1 MGSPLVSCAR
11 ATRGLRRPSLNARS
25 RRPIGPPATTRNK
38 QAWKEY
44 FFLLKGD
51 HMHRLKDKVAIVTGS
66 SSGIGKAIALRFGAE
81 GANVIVTARR
91 MALSEQTVAQITKDG
106 GEAWAIQTDVAD
118 EGQVERLIEETVK
131 RYGRL
136 DILVNN
142 AGVIAGGRLAETT
155 TKAFDEVMNVNLR
168 GTFFCCR
175 AGFKQMKKQGGGM
188 IINMSSVAGVQAW
201 AGTGTY
207 SASKHGIMALTKSL
221 ADEGRPH
228 HIRVSAICPGGV
240 ADELVDASPEEILRS
255 EKIDPFDVAETA
267 LYLATLGKY
276 SVVHQIVIDRLGADW

>member
-1 MGSPLVSCAR
+1 
-11 ATRGLRRPSLNARS
+11 
-25 RRPIGPPATTRNK
+25 
-38 QAWKEY
+38 
-44 FFLLKGD
+44 
-51 HMHRLKDKVAIVTGS
+51 MHRLKDKVAIVTGS

-81 GANVIVTARR
+81 GAKVVVTARR
-91 MALSEQTVAQITKDG
+91 IALCRQSVAQIANSG
-106 GEAWAIQTDVAD
+106 GEAWAIQTDIAD
-118 EGQVERLIEETVK
+118 EGQVERLIQETVK

-142 AGVIAGGRLAETT
+142 AGVIAGGRIAETT
-155 TKAFDEVMNVNLR
+155 TKEFDETMNVNLR

-175 AGFKQMKKQGGGM
+175 AGFKQMKKQGGGT

-201 AGTGTY
+201 TGTGTY

-240 ADELVDASPEEILRS
+240 ADDLVDASQDEILRS
-255 EKIDPFDVAETA
+255 EMIDPFDVAETA
-267 LYLATLGKY
+267 VYLATLGKY
-276 SVVHQIVIDRLGADW
+276 AAVHQIVIDRLGADW

>member
-1 MGSPLVSCAR
+1 V
-11 ATRGLRRPSLNARS
+11 N
-25 RRPIGPPATTRNK
+25 
-38 QAWKEY
+38 
-44 FFLLKGD
+44 
-51 HMHRLKDKVAIVTGS
+51 RLKDKVAIVTGS
-66 SSGIGKAIALRFGAE
+66 SSGIGKAIALRFGTE
-81 GANVIVTARR
+81 GAKVIVTARR
-91 MALSEQTVAQITKDG
+91 MALCEQTVAQIAKAG

-118 EGQVERLIEETVK
+118 ERQVDRLIEETVS

-142 AGVIAGGRLAETT
+142 AGIVAGGRLAETT
-155 TKAFDEVMNVNLR
+155 TKSFDEVMNVNLR

-175 AGFKQMKKQGGGM
+175 AGFKQMKKQGGGI

-207 SASKHGIMALTKSL
+207 SASKHGILALTKSL

-228 HIRVSAICPGGV
+228 HIKVSAICPGGV
-240 ADELVDASPEEILRS
+240 ADELVDASQAEILRS
-255 EKIDPFDVAETA
+255 EKIDPLDVAEA
-267 LYLATLGKY
+267 AVYLSTLGKY

>member
-1 MGSPLVSCAR
+1 
-11 ATRGLRRPSLNARS
+11 
-25 RRPIGPPATTRNK
+25 
-38 QAWKEY
+38 
-44 FFLLKGD
+44 
-51 HMHRLKDKVAIVTGS
+51 MHRLKDKVAIVTGS
-66 SSGIGKAIALRFGAE
+66 SGGIGKAIALRFGTE
-81 GANVIVTARR
+81 GAKVVVTARR
-91 MALSEQTVAQITKDG
+91 MALCNQTVSQIAKNG
-106 GEAWAIQTDVAD
+106 GEAWTMQTDVTD
-118 EGQVERLIEETVK
+118 ERQVERLVEETVK

-142 AGVIAGGRLAETT
+142 AGIGGGRRLADTT

-175 AGFKQMKKQGGGM
+175 AGFKQMKKQGGGV

-207 SASKHGIMALTKSL
+207 SASKHGVMALTKSL

-228 HIRVSAICPGGV
+228 HIKVSAICPGGV

-255 EKIDPFDVAETA
+255 QKIDPFDVAATA
-267 LYLATLGKY
+267 VYLATLGKH
-276 SVVHQIVIDRLGADW
+276 SVVHQIVVDRLGADW